1 MKKALVNK
9 IIPFSCVDGPGNRT
23 AVFLQG
29 CNFSCQYCHNPETIT
44 VCENCGECVAY
55 CKTGAL
61 TFTAGKVSCDSSRCV
76 LCDACI
82 RHCNRLSSPRTELL
96 SAQETMER
104 VRRNMPYIRGITV
117 SGGECTR
124 QAEYLKELLRL
135 AKAEGLHTLLDSN
148 GSYDFRG
155 DEELLD
161 LCDGVMLDVK
171 EADAQLHKEL
181 TGCDNQ
187 QVLDNLVFL
196 AEKKKLHEVR
206 TVVMAEHFR
215 AEHTILCAGKC
226 LKPYLPEQNIR
237 YKIIKYRSVGVR
249 EPYRSRLVP
258 PSDEMLERLGK
269 LAEDIGFKE
278 ITII

>member
-61 TFTAGKVSCDSSRCV
+61 TFTAGKMSYDSSRCV

-82 RHCNRLSSPRTELL
+82 RHCRRLSSPRTELL

-148 GSYDFRG
+148 GSYAFRE

-171 EADAQLHKEL
+171 EADVQLHKEL

-196 AEKKKLHEVR
+196 AEQKKLYEVR

-215 AEHTILCAGKC
+215 AENTMLCTGKL
-226 LKPYLPEQNIR
+226 LKPYLSEQNIR

-278 ITII
+278 IIII

>member
-61 TFTAGKVSCDSSRCV
+61 TFTAGKMSYDSSRCV

-82 RHCNRLSSPRTELL
+82 RHCRKLSSPRTELL

-148 GSYDFRG
+148 GSYAFRE

-171 EADAQLHKEL
+171 EAEGKALEQALTEQGLSVKFLRTDISDPAQV
-181 TGCDNQ
+181 Q
-187 QVLDNLVFL
+187 
-196 AEKKKLHEVR
+196 AS
-206 TVVMAEHFR
+206 MAEIDR
-215 AEHTILCAGKC
+215 LYGR
-226 LKPYLPEQNIR
+226 LIR
-237 YKIIKYRSVGVR
+237 N
-249 EPYRSRLVP
+249 
-258 PSDEMLERLGK
+258 
-269 LAEDIGFKE
+269 
-278 ITII
+278 